1 MAFVPR
7 KNWHHQI
14 ELGRRY
20 QPQILI
26 VMEGMPTPARTDGLV
41 PEQLVDRV
49 VEFSVLN
56 RQVRDEIDRQPEL
69 MRRLERSR
77 FRRSLCKHASLPHG
91 IAETLEEFETGLR
104 AAGFVGVDQILLQS
118 FYNPLKFRVQA
129 RNVSID
135 GHFRD
140 PSVKAADPSGP
151 VPSLTEGPKPVAG
164 LEGDPSRA
172 KSEASLYGE
181 GSSAPSSVGA
191 YFTGEAGDLIK

>member
-7 KNWHHQI
+7 KNWQRQL

-26 VMEGMPTPARTDGLV
+26 VMGAVPTPACTDGLV

-49 VEFSVLN
+49 EAFSVLN

-77 FRRSLCKHASLPHG
+77 FRRSLCKHSALPQG
-91 IAETLEEFETGLR
+91 IAETLEEFEAGLR
-104 AAGFVGVDQILLQS
+104 SAGFVGVDQVLLQS
-118 FYNPLKFRVQA
+118 FANPLKFRVQA

-135 GHFRD
+135 GHFVE
-140 PSVKAADPSGP
+140 PPVKAAAPLEP
-151 VPSLTEGPKPVAG
+151 VPSLTGVPKPLAG
-164 LEGDPSRA
+164 LEGDPSRP
-172 KSEASLYGE
+172 KSEACLYGE
-181 GSSAPSSVGA
+181 GSSAPSSEGA
-191 YFTGEAGDLIK
+191 YLPAKPGT